1 MIPNATDRVSEKT
14 CERWMKFLGFTATKA
29 SKGWFTDGH
38 ERIDVVQS
46 RGQFLSIMEPLQRRM
61 RSWSGKKMEIEK
73 LPTLE
78 AGEREAVLITHDEST
93 FYCHE
98 GLKIFWL
105 ENGKKKILPK
115 SRGLSI
121 MVSGFLCACHGVIE
135 GHIDIII
142 FNRMKVSK

>member
-38 ERIDVVQS
+38 ERIDVVQF

-78 AGEREAVLITHDEST
+78 AGEREAVLITHDESV
-93 FYCHE
+93 
-98 GLKIFWL
+98 GA
-105 ENGKKKILPK
+105 G
-115 SRGLSI
+115 
-121 MVSGFLCACHGVIE
+121 A
-135 GHIDIII
+135 
-142 FNRMKVSK
+142 